1 MRYGVCL
8 PYMKRD
14 YDRDTLLAWC
24 RTIDAGPWDSLSCGE
39 RITGPTC
46 DMRILLGAAAALT
59 TRVRIVPS
67 LYVLPMHSAVW
78 AAKEIATLDVVS
90 GGRVTVTV
98 GVGGREKDYRAVGA
112 SFARRH
118 ERMDAQIAEMRRIW
132 VQDPP
137 FEGADPVGPAPVQA
151 GGPPLLLGAM
161 GPKSIRRGAE
171 WAQGVYMFSMNGEKR
186 EIADMQRMAE
196 DAWAEAGRTERPY
209 RMAGFWHSLADDA
222 APRLRQYVHD
232 YLRIADERVANHVAA
247 SMTRSSEDALLRAID
262 DYHALG
268 VDEIMFVPVT
278 ADIAELE
285 RLAALM
291 ERIEGRG

>member
-132 VQDPP
+132 AQDPP

-151 GGPPLLLGAM
+151 GGPPILLGAM